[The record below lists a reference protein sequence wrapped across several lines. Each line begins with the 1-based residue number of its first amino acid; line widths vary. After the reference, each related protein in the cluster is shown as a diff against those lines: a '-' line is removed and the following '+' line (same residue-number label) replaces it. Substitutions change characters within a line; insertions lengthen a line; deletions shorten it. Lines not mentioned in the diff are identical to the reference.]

1 MRLLSLS
8 LLLLPALAQGAWR
21 PIPPNLWAMQAAVPP
36 GTNNTQAVQ
45 QVTPVVG
52 GVPLAPNATASPQ
65 SVFPTAVGVAVP
77 VGGVTGPS
85 QNPASVGMPSQGGPP
100 PPGSRPVTPNGQI
113 QPLPPG
119 VVPAGQQPQ
128 GSGAIPATPAAA
140 PANAPLASA
149 VPSLPTCDV
158 TLRLSRTELPPTG
171 GEFAI
176 STVRKPAN
184 CPTSIALSVPWLTT
198 VDPSELRFEA
208 EPNNTGATRDA
219 LILIGGQSFLVRQSP
234 PAQVGLAAAPGRL
247 VFGINRKGATDI
259 KILTAWTEQPAG
271 GFIAKPQHP
280 WLVVTPKRHKEHRQV
295 YEVTVKPG
303 ADLPPG
309 RHDTRDRDIG

>member
-1 MRLLSLS
+1 
-8 LLLLPALAQGAWR
+8 
-21 PIPPNLWAMQAAVPP
+21 
-36 GTNNTQAVQ
+36 
-45 QVTPVVG
+45 
-52 GVPLAPNATASPQ
+52 
-65 SVFPTAVGVAVP
+65 
-77 VGGVTGPS
+77 
-85 QNPASVGMPSQGGPP
+85 
-100 PPGSRPVTPNGQI
+100 VTPNGQI

-271 GFIAKPQHP
+271 SFIAKPQHP

-309 RHDTRDRDIG
+309 RHDSEIEISAEGAPDRSIVIPVVVEVTRPN